1 MKEAIGEEVA
11 KVRLSRKL
19 ASRPCCLTSE
29 GPLTLE
35 MERYFRNGPSEEMRK
50 LRATRVLELNPE
62 HPAFAAVK
70 AAFEGD
76 QEKGRKLAK
85 ILWVLAEMNA
95 GVEVEDTGEFT
106 ELVSGLF

>member
-1 MKEAIGEEVA
+1 
-11 KVRLSRKL
+11 
-19 ASRPCCLTSE
+19 
-29 GPLTLE
+29 
-35 MERYFRNGPSEEMRK
+35 MERYFRSGPSEEMRK

-62 HPAFAAVK
+62 HPAFEAVR

-76 QEKGRKLAK
+76 REKGKKLAK

-106 ELVSGLF
+106 ELVSLLFFVLEMLIGERRAKKRLFE